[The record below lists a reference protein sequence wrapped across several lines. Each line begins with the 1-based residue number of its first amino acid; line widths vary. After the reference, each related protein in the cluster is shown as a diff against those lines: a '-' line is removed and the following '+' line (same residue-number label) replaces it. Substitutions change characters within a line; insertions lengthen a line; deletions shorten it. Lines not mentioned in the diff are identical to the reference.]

1 MTTLSSPIASA
12 TSSDLVF
19 VSSTNDLVTDSLHIA
34 KYFGKEHKNVLRK
47 IRALECSEEFRS
59 AHFCAYPYTNEQ
71 NGETYTTFQMTK
83 DGFMF
88 LVMGFSG
95 KRAAEI
101 KERYIGAF
109 NDMQK
114 QLTVAQPTSA
124 MLPQQLRL
132 LTIMEY
138 GQVVGTSVVPNDAMI
153 FSRSEIPA
161 LLSESG
167 YFNSEQLVEIAQ
179 AANTQLIERAK
190 HGYF

>member
-1 MTTLSSPIASA
+1 MTILSSPIASA

-19 VSSTNDLVTDSLHIA
+19 VSSTNGLVTDSLHIA

-153 FSRSEIPA
+153 FSRSEIPT